1 MNWVMFKVESKNKAK
16 AEEIMKDE
24 LLSRQSI
31 IQRDARSLNYEGD
44 NLFIKIKGSKEAIKK
59 AKELFK
65 ANQIGKEVYRKKA
78 QLINER
84 ISAEESSAAEG
95 MGLIF
100 G

>member
-1 MNWVMFKVESKNKAK
+1 MTWIIFKVEAKNKNR
-16 AEEIMKDE
+16 AEEIMKDD
-24 LLSRQSI
+24 LISRQSNLL
-31 IQRDARSLNYEGD
+31 RDARSLDYKGD
-44 NLFIKIKGSKEAIKK
+44 DLFIKIEGNKEAIKK

-78 QLINER
+78 QSINEK
-84 ISAEESSAAEG
+84 ILAEESSAVQG